1 MQKPGLSLCDE
12 ALDNT
17 PFYIQKPGLSPTRP
31 SPIQSKPHC
40 APPSATNNLPY
51 LLRGPL
57 ANPAMLS
64 STTRNLPY
72 FLRGLLV
79 TKPVRSQKP
88 AFSPTRQRG
97 PSPQPSS
104 LPPSTTRNLAYFLRG
119 PSAVGAPFY
128 NHESALFSYEAL
140 PQSER
145 PSTTTNLPYFLRGP
159 SAVGAPFYN
168 HESALFPTRA
178 LSEPGQRA
186 ASQRTAAFSR
196 PVLQP

>member
-40 APPSATNNLPY
+40 APHSATNNLPY

-57 ANPAMLS
+57 ANPSMLS
-64 STTRNLPY
+64 STTRILPY
-72 FLRGLLV
+72 LLRGLLV
-79 TKPVRSQKP
+79 TKRVRSQKP

-97 PSPQPSS
+97 PPRKPSS
-104 LPPSTTRNLAYFLRG
+104 LLPSTTRNLAYFLRG

-128 NHESALFSYEAL
+128 NHESALI
-140 PQSER
+140 
-145 PSTTTNLPYFLRGP
+145 
-159 SAVGAPFYN
+159 
-168 HESALFPTRA
+168 PTRA